1 MLELAVL
8 ANEIGAQEAER
19 IGLVNSV
26 VPSADWERRVDE
38 TCAKLARSFNRSV
51 ADGKQTFYRQAT
63 TPAMREKYALA
74 TDTMVGMFGSPPYQ
88 ASMKEFLS
96 RRKKPKPE

>member
-1 MLELAVL
+1 MELA
-8 ANEIGAQEAER
+8 QP
-19 IGLVNSV
+19 NSLRLEHRQ
-26 VPSADWERRVDE
+26 WQ
-38 TCAKLARSFNRSV
+38 NRSV